1 MMLNLITK
9 RNTIYVD
16 SRQIAKMIGKKH
28 FHLIRDIDGYIE
40 LLTNPSLEALSK
52 SHSSKVRNRKQLNTL
67 TASNLRTLKKYQSS
81 IKVED
86 FFIKSSYKDSK
97 GEHRPHYLITKL
109 GCDFIA
115 NKMTG
120 IKGVLFTANYVK
132 QFHNMYMLLIEKDT
146 EVWQIERAK
155 GKEKSKELGDAVKPF
170 VEYAIAQG
178 SKHAKHYYTNFNNL
192 INDFASVS
200 SRDNCDLNQL
210 EAVNTAINIVVA
222 CINEGI
228 KNNVPY
234 KKIFKDC
241 KNRLTIAKNWG
252 LIAA

>member
-1 MMLNLITK
+1 MLNLITK

-16 SRQIAKMIGKKH
+16 SRQIAKMIGKRH
-28 FHLIRDIDGYIE
+28 DNLLRDIDGYIE
-40 LLTNPSLEALSK
+40 LLTSSNLRRLNK
-52 SHSSKVRNRKQLNTL
+52 SHSSKLRSEKQLNIDEFFKKSCYKNT
-67 TASNLRTLKKYQSS
+67 RGKKY
-81 IKVED
+81 
-86 FFIKSSYKDSK
+86 
-97 GEHRPHYLITKL
+97 PCYLITKL

-120 IKGVLFTANYVK
+120 TKGVLFTANYVK

-170 VEYAIAQG
+170 VEYATAQG

-200 SRDNCDLNQL
+200 NRNNCDLNQL

-228 KNNVPY
+228 KNNAPY